1 MTDTTNQNDSDKK
14 FDARLQALVVDN
26 YLESVS
32 ENKPLP
38 KMSAQEIADAME
50 VPVGKIEEIE
60 ASALAKLAK
69 RGITPSDLEEWVEE
83 SNSKIEAEGN
93 KWFPKR

>member
-1 MTDTTNQNDSDKK
+1 MNNTNNNDESDEKLES
-14 FDARLQALVVDN
+14 RLQALLVDT

-38 KMSAQEIADAME
+38 KMSAQEIADS
-50 VPVGKIEEIE
+50 VGVSAEEIEEIE

-69 RGITPSDLEEWVEE
+69 RGITRSHLEDWVEE
-83 SNSKIEAEGN
+83 SNSQIDSEGN